1 MVQRVAGESD
11 RKALQPQLPS
21 HMGKVL
27 MKSGAIVYSK
37 SQVER
42 YMACGLVLEVDAEI
56 ADDDSALE
64 DIGS

>member
-1 MVQRVAGESD
+1 MTLKNARIAVLLD
-11 RKALQPQLPS
+11 DPQLAYQLS
-21 HMGKVL
+21 QVL

-56 ADDDSALE
+56 ADGDSALE